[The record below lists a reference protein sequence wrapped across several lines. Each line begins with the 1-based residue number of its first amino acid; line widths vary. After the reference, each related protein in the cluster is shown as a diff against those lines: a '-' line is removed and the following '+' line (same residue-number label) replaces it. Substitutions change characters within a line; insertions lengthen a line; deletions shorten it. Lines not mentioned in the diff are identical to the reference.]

1 MNSRDLHLC
10 DRYFAP
16 YSEHPRAMAV
26 GVPGK
31 EGFLRMV
38 FCREPGGG
46 RSVLR
51 YLERRVPMIV
61 QQALYFDAYLPGMP
75 CVYILSSGGPNVDG
89 DRYEQHVVLER
100 GAMAHISTGA
110 ATKLAEMRYNHS
122 ALVQHIQLEEDAYLE
137 YLPQPV
143 IPCRH
148 SRFRSETYLDVHPSA
163 TLFYAEIYTSGRR
176 FYISSFS
183 SEFAD
188 VGEHFSYDILSLMTE
203 GRHHGRTVFRE
214 RMVVEPS
221 KRRVQLPGRMER
233 YEVFGSAVV
242 MTPMETL
249 ERIYAA
255 YEVTKSPEG
264 VTALTRLPGKCGLLL
279 RVMGERTAWV
289 QEEVRAFCSLV
300 RQTVKN
306 VPLPPEFPWR

>member
-1 MNSRDLHLC
+1 MISKDRISP

-26 GVPGK
+26 GMPGK

-38 FCREPGGG
+38 FERAPGG

-51 YLERRVPMIV
+51 YLERRAPLIV
-61 QQALYFDAYLPGMP
+61 QQALYFDAYLPEMP

-89 DRYEQHVVLER
+89 DRYEQHIVLGR
-100 GAMAHISTGA
+100 GSMAHLSTGA

-122 ALVQHIQLEEDAYLE
+122 SLLQHIQLEEDAYLE

-148 SRFRSETYLDVHPSA
+148 SRFCSETYLDVHPSA
-163 TLFYAEIYTSGRR
+163 TLFCSEIYTSGRR
-176 FYISSFS
+176 FYTPFS
-183 SEFAD
+183 ALTD

-203 GRHHGRTVFRE
+203 GRHRGRTVFRE

-233 YEVFGSAVV
+233 YEVFGSAIV
-242 MTPMETL
+242 MTPKEVADS
-249 ERIYAA
+249 IYAR
-255 YEVTKSPEG
+255 YEVRKAVYG
-264 VTALTRLPGKCGLLL
+264 VTALTQLPGRSGLLL

-300 RQTVKN
+300 RQTVKG